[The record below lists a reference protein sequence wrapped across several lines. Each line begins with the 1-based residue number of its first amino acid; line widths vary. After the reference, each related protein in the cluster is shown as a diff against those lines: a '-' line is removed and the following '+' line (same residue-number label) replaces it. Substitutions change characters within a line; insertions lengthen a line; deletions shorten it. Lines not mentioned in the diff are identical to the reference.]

1 MPPARSIYIDENTIY
16 GELSNYAP
24 ISFSDGVYAYKSAL
38 HAYYAYLNYPNIKN
52 ILASKNQG
60 ELQEMLGFSTYK
72 NAASV
77 LYHKKYYNLT
87 TTMDV
92 IRDILERKLLQNP
105 CVKQALLLTGNATL
119 FVLNGSDMILGVG
132 KSRRGL
138 NLTGVLWMEIRDNL
152 RKNDLLNMNQHIYS
166 VLRHFRQP
174 ITYDD
179 ELNITSS
186 TACSDPKVI
195 RQWKQ

>member
-1 MPPARSIYIDENTIY
+1 MPPARSIEIDQNTIY
-16 GELSNYAP
+16 GELSNYAATP
-24 ISFSDGVYAYKSAL
+24 FNDGVFAYKTAL
-38 HAYYAYLNYPNIKN
+38 HAYYAYLNYPNIRN
-52 ILASKNQG
+52 ILASKNHG

-72 NAASV
+72 NASSV
-77 LYHKKYYNLT
+77 LYHKKYYNIT
-87 TTMDV
+87 TTVEV
-92 IRDILERKLLQNP
+92 IRDILEQKLVQNP
-105 CVKQALLLTGNATL
+105 SVKQTLLLTGDAIL

-138 NLTGVLWMEIRDNL
+138 NLTGLVWMEIRNEL
-152 RKNDLLNMNQHIYS
+152 RKKEGLNMNHHIYS
-166 VLRHFRQP
+166 VLRHIRQP

-195 RQWKQ
+195 RQWRQ